1 MKLLKFELKKNFRK
15 KKFIILFL
23 IVSLVVVGLFIRN
36 ALMQEKIVEN
46 ATLSLNLH
54 YQETSKLV
62 GLFSE
67 KLKYNPKDDKFRAS
81 YDNAVK
87 MNDDI
92 KDLQNAFKNRDWSLI
107 PQIEGDFLKRVT
119 THLQLGNDYHSLQ
132 GNELEQRIQKN
143 ALLLKEHLPYEDEN
157 YSLDMPIFMKQTS
170 TLLISLLG
178 ILTMVFI
185 MGDQLSEEFENQTIK
200 TLYTQPLSKWR
211 ILLSKYASMMI
222 VSIFI
227 LVILF
232 ILCATLPFFFGGKAW
247 SFSYPQLIQFSNGFS
262 YITTSEYLIKLT
274 LIYVVAISFSF
285 SLVLLVS
292 VIFKNRFGTILASIL
307 TFLCGITLTNQV
319 KSWQT
324 IQNPFYFF
332 HFTELIERPKYPGV
346 IWSIW
351 ILFAYSF
358 ILIILCLLV
367 QGKGPLFRIGKQ
379 SKRPFNKG
387 RSLPSSKGIS
397 PIVLFEWR
405 KVLRQGSFKQT
416 SLVILI
422 LLLIGYVFLTYETT
436 QKQHGFVES
445 MKSTLKDQKFEV
457 QYLIQSNQKQQVKID
472 KLENKK
478 GPLKDYEKVMLE
490 GLKKTIPQ
498 IQAGLKESQVKVEKD
513 KDVLEAYKQ
522 KDWKRFYE
530 YWIYQNQL
538 ANGEIGSTQ
547 HYVRAFSNFTYKA
560 SIAEKRLLKKQNLE
574 PVLPPD
580 YLYTIYDDQ
589 YFPNQIDRIA
599 KKRSSLK
606 MDNTSLFNV
615 YLFFNSYLYLLV
627 LFLLVFL
634 FGSGFTAEKGKKRTL
649 YLLQTQ
655 PLSRFKI
662 FLGKYVLSVA
672 LSLGMAI
679 GIVLLLVIMGL
690 VGNRF
695 GDWNFPVLHY
705 DMAKIAKFAEY
716 AVISAQEGNFHF
728 IKMGQYLLETIVLFL
743 GTILFLISFTFLITL
758 FVNSVIT
765 ALISMCIVTLSGY
778 FVSSSSFISPISFL
792 SPFTYLNV
800 GKIANGEL
808 ATLFHNS
815 LIQTW
820 TGLIVLLVSSI
831 ILFGAALLWF
841 QKGTKG
847 QDLSNKVG
855 LMVDIDWKKI
865 SQKKG

>member
-23 IVSLVVVGLFIRN
+23 IVSLFVVGLFIRN
-36 ALMQEKIVEN
+36 ALMQEKIAEN
-46 ATLSLNLH
+46 ATLSLNPH
-54 YQETSKLV
+54 YQETSDLV
-62 GLFSE
+62 GLFLE
-67 KLKYNPKDDKFRAS
+67 KLKDDPKNDKLRAS

-92 KDLQNAFKNRDWSLI
+92 KDLQNAFKSRDWSLI

-119 THLQLGNDYHSLQ
+119 THLKLGNDYKSLQ
-132 GNELEQRIQKN
+132 GNKLEQRMQKN
-143 ALLLKEHLPYEDEN
+143 AILLKEHLPYEDEN
-157 YSLDMPIFMKQTS
+157 YSLDMPIFMKKTS
-170 TLLISLLG
+170 TLLISLIG
-178 ILTMVFI
+178 ILTIVFI
-185 MGDQLSEEFENQTIK
+185 MGDQLSEEFESQTIK
-200 TLYTQPLSKWR
+200 TLYTQPLRKWR
-211 ILLSKYASMMI
+211 ILLSKYASLMT

-227 LVILF
+227 LFILF
-232 ILCATLPFFFGGKAW
+232 VLSAALSFLFGGKAW
-247 SFSYPQLIQFSNGFS
+247 SFSYPQLVQFSNGFT
-262 YITTSEYLIKLT
+262 YITTSEYLIKLAI
-274 LIYVVAISFSF
+274 IYVGAISFSF

-292 VIFKNRFGTILASIL
+292 VIFKNRFATILVSIL
-307 TFLCGITLTNQV
+307 ILLSGITLTNQV

-332 HFTELIERPKYPGV
+332 HFTELIERTKYFEG
-346 IWSIW
+346 IGSIW
-351 ILFAYSF
+351 ILFTYSF
-358 ILIILCLLV
+358 IMILLCLLV
-367 QGKGPLFRIGKQ
+367 QGKGPFFRIGTL

-387 RSLPSSKGIS
+387 RTLPSSKGIL

-416 SLVILI
+416 SLVT
-422 LLLIGYVFLTYETT
+422 LLLFLIGYVFLTYQTN
-436 QKQHGFVES
+436 QKHHDFVES
-445 MKSTLKDQKFEV
+445 MKNTLKDQKFEV
-457 QYLIQSNQKQQVKID
+457 QYLKQSKQKHQDKID

-478 GPLKDYEKVMLE
+478 LPLKEYEKAMLE
-490 GLKKTIPQ
+490 GMKKSIPQ
-498 IQAGLKESQVKVEKD
+498 IQAGIKESQMKVENE
-513 KDVLEAYKQ
+513 KDVLDAYKK

-538 ANGEIGSTQ
+538 VNGEIKSTQ
-547 HYVRAFSNFTYKA
+547 HYVSQFSNFTYKA
-560 SIAEKRLLKKQNLE
+560 SIAEKKLLEKQNLE
-574 PVLPPD
+574 PVLPPE

-589 YFPNQIDRIA
+589 YFPNQIERMA
-599 KKRSSLK
+599 QKRSSMK
-606 MDNTSLFNV
+606 IDNTGLFNV
-615 YLFFNSYLYLLV
+615 YLFFNSYIYLLA
-627 LFLLVFL
+627 LFILIFL
-634 FGSGFTAEKGKKRTL
+634 FGSGFTTEKGKKRTL

-662 FLGKYVLSVA
+662 FLGKYGVSVA
-672 LSLGMAI
+672 LSLGMAL
-679 GIVLLLVIMGL
+679 GIVLLLVVMGL

-705 DMAKIAKFAEY
+705 DTDKIAKLAKY
-716 AVISAQEGNFHF
+716 TGISAQEGSFHF
-728 IKMGQYLLETIVLFL
+728 IEMGQYLLETIVLFL
-743 GTILFLISFTFLITL
+743 GAILFLISIALFFSL

-765 ALISMCIVTLSGY
+765 ALISTCIITLSGY

-831 ILFGAALLWF
+831 ILFGAGLLWF
-841 QKGTKG
+841 QKRTRGH
-847 QDLSNKVG
+847 DLSKNKASILSV
-855 LMVDIDWKKI
+855 VEK
-865 SQKKG
+865 S